1 MTTRRAPVLELS
13 GDGRRRGRGHAAP
26 GAGDNEAVRAAI
38 RGRLRDASALLATP
52 DARAYLRDVAA
63 YTREVAPQSFAEVEG
78 IAEGYGLGFD
88 EVFGFLHLSILS
100 DRDAAAGVAADPD
113 GCSAWAVRGPDGAA
127 WVGKNRDFRGEH
139 RAIQRLFLHQDPAW
153 GGRRLLC
160 VGSLGAPAAYSS
172 GINSD
177 GLALADTAI
186 PTSDHGVGLCR
197 YFLMTEILARCATV
211 DQAVAFVRAID
222 HAGGGS
228 LVLGDAHGDR
238 AAIELG
244 HSAVAVEPGA
254 GDAAVSRTN
263 HFLSDALSGANL
275 KRPGEPMIGSSTGR
289 LATLRAALAGLPG
302 SNVLGWTAVTMA
314 SHDDGA
320 QTGLCR
326 HGQDGD
332 STTLS
337 TALFAT
343 ADLSLYFCE
352 GNPCRGEWSYSAL

>member
-1 MTTRRAPVLELS
+1 MKTRRSPVLELS
-13 GDGRRRGRGHAAP
+13 GDGRSRGRSHAAP
-26 GAGDNEAVRAAI
+26 GAGDNEAVRQAI
-38 RGRLRDASALLATP
+38 RGRLRDATDLLSQP
-52 DARAYLRDVAA
+52 DARQYLRDVTA
-63 YTREVAPQSFAEVEG
+63 YTREVAPQSYGEVEG

-88 EVFGFLHLSILS
+88 EVFAFLHLSILA
-100 DRDAAAGVAADPD
+100 DRAAAGPVPADQD
-113 GCSAWAVRGPDGAA
+113 GCSAWAARGPDGAA

-139 RAIQRLFLHQDPAW
+139 RAIQRLFLHQDPQW

-186 PTSDHGVGLCR
+186 PTTDHGVGLNR

-211 DQAVAFVRAID
+211 GEAVAYIGSID

-228 LVLGDAHGDR
+228 LVLGDAQGDR
-238 AAIELG
+238 AAVEIGHRALG
-244 HSAVAVEPGA
+244 VERGVD
-254 GDAAVSRTN
+254 DAPVSRTN
-263 HFLSDALSGANL
+263 HFVGDALRDANL
-275 KRPGEPMIGSSTGR
+275 MRPGEPMIGSSTGR
-289 LATLRAALAGLPG
+289 LATLRAALAGLPEV
-302 SNVLGWTAVTMA
+302 SVLGWTAATMA

-320 QTGLCR
+320 VTGLCR

-352 GNPCRGEWSYSAL
+352 GNPCRGEWSYSTL